1 LILNFLVICRLKKLS
16 KKSDRWLGGK
26 HTLTGGATGGRGDAD
41 VTIVD
46 GYTLDVC
53 NYLLTIR

>member
-1 LILNFLVICRLKKLS
+1 LNFLLISRLKKLS

-26 HTLTGGATGGRGDAD
+26 HTLTGGTSGGRSDAD
-41 VTIVD
+41 GTVVD

-53 NYLLTIR
+53 DHLLTVR

>member
-1 LILNFLVICRLKKLS
+1 LNFLLIYRLKKLS

-26 HTLTGGATGGRGDAD
+26 HTPTGGTTGGRSDAD
-41 VTIVD
+41 ASIVD

-53 NYLLTIR
+53 NHH